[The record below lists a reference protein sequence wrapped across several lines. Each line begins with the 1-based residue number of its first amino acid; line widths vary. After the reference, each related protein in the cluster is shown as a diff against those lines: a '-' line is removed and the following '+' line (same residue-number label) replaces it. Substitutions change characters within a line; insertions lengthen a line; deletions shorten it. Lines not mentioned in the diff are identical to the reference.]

1 MKGIVFTE
9 FFEMVE
15 QTFGYEMVDTLINT
29 TELESGGV
37 YTSIGTYH
45 HSEIVALVQNLS
57 KQSGMDIDALLHAF
71 GRYLFDTFL
80 KAYPIFFDKASNS
93 FEFLASIDNY
103 IHVEVQKLYPD
114 ATLPRF
120 STQIEDGKM
129 IMIYKSERSMSALAL
144 GLIEKTLEYYGE
156 EVKVSKEVL
165 TEDGTEVKFVIG

>member
-15 QTFGYEMVDTLINT
+15 QTFGYDMVDTLIET

-37 YTSIGTYH
+37 YTSVGTYN
-45 HSEIVALVQNLS
+45 HSEIVNLVVNLS
-57 KQSGMDIDALLHAF
+57 KQTKTEIEVLLHAF

-80 KAYPIFFDKASNS
+80 KSYPMFFEKASNS

-120 STQIEDGKM
+120 STDIVDGKM
-129 IMIYKSERSMSALAL
+129 EMIYKSERSMSALAQ
-144 GLIEKTLEYYGE
+144 GLMEKTLEHYGE
-156 EVKVSKEVL
+156 DLEISREL
-165 TEDGTEVKFVIG
+165 ISEDGSEVKFVIG

>member
-15 QTFGYEMVDTLINT
+15 KSFGYEMVDTLIET
-29 TELESGGV
+29 TELESGGI
-37 YTSIGTYH
+37 YTAIGTYH
-45 HSEIVALVQNLS
+45 HSEIVNLVVNLS
-57 KQSGMDIDALLHAF
+57 KQTGTDIETLLHAF

-80 KAYPIFFDKASNS
+80 KSYPVFFDNASNS

-120 STQIEDGKM
+120 TTELADGKM
-129 IMIYKSERSMSALAL
+129 IMIYDSERSMSALAL
-144 GLIEKTLEYYGE
+144 GLIEKTLEHYGE
-156 EVKVSKEVL
+156 DLLISRELLK
-165 TEDGTEVKFVIG
+165 EDGSEVKFVIG